1 MLRMSF
7 VLKKRTDGTLILVLP
22 IWFRLLFLFIA
33 ILLAAG
39 IYVSSFNVSRQWIPI
54 LIIAICL
61 AAALY
66 EEKWIFN
73 KAEKN
78 IEYIIGIM
86 VINKK
91 TIYKFQDIE
100 NFFISGEIHSEKEGK
115 LNRLRKKMVNFSLI
129 LKSGK
134 VMDIDISSGK
144 TTNEELINRAKK
156 IANYCEIQFI
166 ENS

>member
-7 VLKKRTDGTLILVLP
+7 VLKTRNDGSLSLVLP
-22 IWFRLLFLFIA
+22 VWFRLLFLFIV
-33 ILLAAG
+33 ILLSAG
-39 IYVSSFNVSRQWIPI
+39 IFVSGFGVHGQWIPI
-54 LIIAICL
+54 LIIIICI
-61 AAALY
+61 AGALY
-66 EEKWIFN
+66 EEKWNFN
-73 KAEKN
+73 GAEKN
-78 IEYIIGIM
+78 IEYIFGIM

-115 LNRLRKKMVNFSLI
+115 FNRLRKKMLKFSLI

-134 VMDIDISSGK
+134 VMDIDISTGK

-156 IANYCEIQFI
+156 ITNYCEIQLV